1 MSASQ
6 PSTASRPPARTLDVS
21 ETPRVPFARLVRVEL
36 RKMYDTRAGSW
47 LLISIAAIT
56 LLAMTLLLLV
66 GKDRDHTFINFMGV
80 SATPQ
85 GFLLPVLGVLL
96 VTSEWSQRTT
106 LTTFALEPS
115 RSRVVASKIVA
126 ALVLGVVAV
135 AVALLIAALATSVA
149 GGTDPWKNIGLDDVG
164 KFTILQLSGTLM
176 GLAFGMLLLN
186 SAAAIVLYFVLPTAF
201 TIVTSIWTGLH
212 DVQPWIDT
220 GTSQAPLFGGVD
232 MTGQEWAQL
241 ATSSAL
247 WILLPLLVGL
257 WRIVRAEVK

>member
-1 MSASQ
+1 MSTSE
-6 PSTASRPPARTLDVS
+6 PTTATTTPARTLDVS
-21 ETPRVPFARLVRVEL
+21 GTPRVPFTRLVAVEL
-36 RKMYDTRAGSW
+36 RKMYDTRAGFW

-56 LLAMTLLLLV
+56 ALAMILLLLV
-66 GKDRDHTFINFMGV
+66 GHDVDQTFLSFMRA

-115 RSRVVASKIVA
+115 RSRVVAAKVTA
-126 ALVLGVVAV
+126 ALALGIVAV
-135 AVALLIAALATSVA
+135 AVALLVAALATSVA
-149 GGTDPWKNIGLDDVG
+149 GGTDPWKHIGLDDVG
-164 KFTILQLSGTLM
+164 KFTILQVSGILM

-186 SAAAIVLYFVLPTAF
+186 SAAAIVLYYVLPTAF
-201 TIVTSIWTGLH
+201 SIITSIWTQLH

-220 GTSQAPLFGGVD
+220 GTSQAPLFDGVNL
-232 MTGQEWAQL
+232 TGEQWAHL

-247 WILLPLLVGL
+247 WIGLPLLVGL